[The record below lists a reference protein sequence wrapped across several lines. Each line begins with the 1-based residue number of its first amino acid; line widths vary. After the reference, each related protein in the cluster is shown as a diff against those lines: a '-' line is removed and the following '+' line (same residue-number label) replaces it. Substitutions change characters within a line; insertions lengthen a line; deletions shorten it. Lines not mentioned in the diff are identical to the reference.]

1 MRFEND
7 FRLLIGL
14 AVLVGVF
21 IIYRYQQRTK
31 QDALKQLGDSDLVK
45 KLFPSVSVK
54 REKLKFAGLVA
65 ALGLLFVA
73 WANPQ
78 FGLKSSTAKQ
88 LSSDVMIA
96 LDVSNSMYAT
106 DVQPSRLERAKNF
119 ALDLVHAL
127 RTERI
132 GTIVFA
138 GHAYLQMPLTSDYSA
153 AALFLKTADP
163 EQVPTQGTAIAE
175 AIDIAEQTFTPES
188 KHYKVLILI
197 SDGEDHDS
205 YAIKRAEEARRNGLL
220 IFTVGVGTS
229 EGGFIPMQDDQRDF
243 KRDDDGQPVRT
254 KLNEKMMSDLA
265 NAGSGAYYNLSGT
278 NDIVNT
284 LKSRID
290 AVQKREI
297 AAGKLGDFE
306 SIYIYFVFA
315 AFIIL
320 IAEFLFRAA
329 K

>member
-65 ALGLLFVA
+65 ALALLFVA

-78 FGLKSSTAKQ
+78 YGVKSTTAKQ

-127 RTERI
+127 RT
-132 GTIVFA
+132 
-138 GHAYLQMPLTSDYSA
+138 
-153 AALFLKTADP
+153 
-163 EQVPTQGTAIAE
+163 
-175 AIDIAEQTFTPES
+175 
-188 KHYKVLILI
+188 
-197 SDGEDHDS
+197 
-205 YAIKRAEEARRNGLL
+205 
-220 IFTVGVGTS
+220 
-229 EGGFIPMQDDQRDF
+229 
-243 KRDDDGQPVRT
+243 
-254 KLNEKMMSDLA
+254 
-265 NAGSGAYYNLSGT
+265 
-278 NDIVNT
+278 
-284 LKSRID
+284 
-290 AVQKREI
+290 
-297 AAGKLGDFE
+297 
-306 SIYIYFVFA
+306 
-315 AFIIL
+315 
-320 IAEFLFRAA
+320 
-329 K
+329 